1 MLIPYLT
8 VDQMRLVDQLMTGK
22 YKVSLLQMM
31 ENAGRNLAL
40 IAKRNFF
47 KNNCEAK
54 SVFVMAGPGGNGG
67 GAMVAARNLSNWGAN
82 VDVVIVKEKVKYD
95 GAAGQQLQI
104 LDKMGLDFCYKC
116 EFESRKY
123 DLVIDGLIGYSI
135 QGTPKGISKDLIN
148 WANSQP
154 FPVLSLD
161 VPSGMDATTGKIY
174 EPCIRA
180 YATLTLALPKTG
192 FQLRRSKFY
201 TGELFL
207 CDISV
212 PLNLYEEL
220 GIEMPEKPI
229 FSEDEIVKIY

>member
-1 MLIPYLT
+1 MLIPYIT
-8 VDQMRLVDQLMTGK
+8 VDQMRLIDQLMEEK
-22 YKVSLLQMM
+22 YQISLFQMM

-40 IAKRNFF
+40 IAKRKFF
-47 KNNCEAK
+47 KNNCNGK
-54 SVFVMAGPGGNGG
+54 TVVILTGTGGNGG
-67 GAMVAARNLSNWGAN
+67 GAMVAARNLHNWGAL
-82 VDVVIVKEKVKYD
+82 VDIVIVKEKEKYTD
-95 GAAGQQLQI
+95 VAGQQLAI
-104 LDKMGLDFCYKC
+104 LDKMGLDFCFNC
-116 EFESRKY
+116 EFETRRY
-123 DLVIDGLIGYSI
+123 DLVIDGLIGYSLK
-135 QGTPKGISKDLIN
+135 GGPKGIAKDLIN

-161 VPSGMDATTGKIY
+161 VPSGMDATTGEIY

-192 FQLRRSKFY
+192 FLPRRSKFY

-212 PLNLYEEL
+212 PAKLYGEL
-220 GIEMPEKPI
+220 GIELPKDPI